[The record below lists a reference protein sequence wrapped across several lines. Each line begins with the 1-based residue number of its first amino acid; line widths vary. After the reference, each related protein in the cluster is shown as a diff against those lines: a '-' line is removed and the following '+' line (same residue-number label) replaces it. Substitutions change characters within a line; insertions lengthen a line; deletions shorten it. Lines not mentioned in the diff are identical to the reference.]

1 MSIVEKAE
9 LMLIGFVVVLIGF
22 IHATLPSSMPISYL
36 VLYGSALLLLQ
47 SLLRDL
53 WYLFQSRHKKSI
65 ESKVTIQ
72 GMCLESTI
80 GGFGIVLAVI
90 LSLTGLTIK
99 VMMLGWLWLV
109 LVAGVL
115 VLGFLIKD
123 LVIEWSPCRIRRD
136 KNHMNIVFS
145 WRKPGL

>member
-1 MSIVEKAE
+1 MSIVEKTE
-9 LMLIGFVVVLIGF
+9 LMLIGFVVVLVGF
-22 IHATLPSSMPISYL
+22 IQAALPSSMPISYL

-53 WYLFQSRHKKSI
+53 WYLFHSRNK
-65 ESKVTIQ
+65 ELTGSKITIQ
-72 GMCLESTI
+72 GMCLESTV
-80 GGFGIVLAVI
+80 GGFGIVLGVV